1 MGLKNVEALRSFCL
15 ELSSEAPSPGGGT
28 ASAAAGAMA
37 ASLLM
42 MVCGITAKSKRHEPN
57 KERLEALKG
66 QLSKRRDELIDL
78 SREDARAYDLVV
90 EAMRKNRESENK
102 ESIRAVQNALKFAA
116 EIPMNTATKCAEVLE
131 ASIGVAELGTKSA
144 SSDVGVAVL
153 LAEAGFKGASMNVRI
168 NLKDIRDS
176 EFVESAKER
185 LASYDRRVSDLT
197 TDALGRL
204 GKLAQQ

>member
-1 MGLKNVEALRSFCL
+1 MGLKSYEALKSFCL
-15 ELSSEAPSPGGGT
+15 ELSSDAPSPGGGT

-57 KERLEALKG
+57 RERLEALKA
-66 QLSKRRDELIDL
+66 QLSQRRDELIDL

-90 EAMRKNRESENK
+90 GAMRKNRESESN
-102 ESIRAVQNALKFAA
+102 ENIRAVQNALKLAA
-116 EIPMNTATKCAEVLE
+116 EIPMRTAAKCVEVLE
-131 ASIGVAELGTKSA
+131 ASIGVAELGTRSA

-168 NLKDIRDS
+168 NLRDVRDS
-176 EFVESAKER
+176 KFVESARER
-185 LASYDRRVSDLT
+185 LASYDRRVNVLT
-197 TDALGRL
+197 SDALGRL
-204 GKLAQQ
+204 GQPA

>member
-1 MGLKNVEALRSFCL
+1 LGLKNVEALRSFCV
-15 ELSSEAPSPGGGT
+15 ELSSDAPSPGGGT

-57 KERLEALKG
+57 KERLEALKA
-66 QLSKRRDELIDL
+66 QLSMRRDELTDL

-102 ESIRAVQNALKFAA
+102 ENIRAVQDALKLAA
-116 EIPMNTATKCAEVLE
+116 EIPMKTAAKCAEVLE
-131 ASIGVAELGTKSA
+131 AAIGVAELGTRSA

-153 LAEAGFKGASMNVRI
+153 LAEAGYKGASMNVRI
-168 NLKDIRDS
+168 NLKDVRDS
-176 EFVESAKER
+176 KFVESAKEK
-185 LASYDRRVSDLT
+185 LASYDRRVKDLT
-197 TDALGRL
+197 ADALGRL
-204 GKLAQQ
+204 GQLA

>member
-1 MGLKNVEALRSFCL
+1 MKDVEALKSFCL
-15 ELSSEAPSPGGGT
+15 ELSSDAPSPGGGT

-37 ASLLM
+37 SSLLM

-57 KERLEALKG
+57 KERLEALKA
-66 QLSKRRDELIDL
+66 QLSVRRDELIGL

-90 EAMRKNRESENK
+90 EAMRKNRENGNK
-102 ESIRAVQNALKFAA
+102 ENTRAMQDALKLAA
-116 EIPMNTATKCAEVLE
+116 EIPMKTAAKCIEVLE
-131 ASIGVAELGTKSA
+131 ASMGVVELGTRSA

-168 NLKDIRDS
+168 NLKDVRDS
-176 EFVESAKER
+176 EFVESFKER
-185 LASYDRRVSDLT
+185 LASYDRRVKNLT

-204 GKLAQQ
+204 G